1 MKIYMLRHGETDWNI
16 EGRLQGRMDIPMNES
31 GKEQIKAIGQFL
43 KDSGFCVGRIISSPL
58 LRAKQTTEI
67 ISKAIDFEGNISFDE
82 LLLERSFGKLEGELW
97 SSEIDLNDTEY
108 GIESVELLC
117 QRGQEVLLKYGDE
130 KDVLVVAHGAIIK
143 AIVAALTN
151 GKVPYEDNRIFIKQG
166 DILWGEVD
174 DRGYVKQLSYLI
186 ENKVF
191 EIE

>member
-1 MKIYMLRHGETDWNI
+1 MKIYLLRHGETDWNI

-31 GKEQIKAIGQFL
+31 GKEQIKTIGQFL
-43 KDSGFCVGRIISSPL
+43 KDSGFCVDRIISSPL

-82 LLLERSFGKLEGELW
+82 LLLERSFGKLEGVLW
-97 SSEIDLNDTEY
+97 TPEIDLDDTMH
-108 GIESVELLC
+108 GIESVEILC
-117 QRGQEVLLKYGDE
+117 QRGQEVLSKYIDE
-130 KDVLVVAHGAIIK
+130 KDVLIIAHGAIIK

-174 DRGYVKQLSYLI
+174 DRGYVKELSYMI
-186 ENKVF
+186 EGMVF
-191 EIE
+191 EIG